1 MQWGHAKI
9 IKSENESQRST
20 DDMTTLS
27 EEIQGREIVTPFT
40 VMKREKTTKSKAD
53 RQAISTCAN
62 GSEDGDG
69 RILSRLA
76 LRPLANIGPR

>member
-27 EEIQGREIVTPFT
+27 KEIQGRKIVTPFT
-40 VMKREKTTKSKAD
+40 VMKREKTTNSEAD
-53 RQAISTCAN
+53 RQPISTCATAVKTEM
-62 GSEDGDG
+62 GEYYPD
-69 RILSRLA
+69 SRYVH
-76 LRPLANIGPR
+76 